1 MKFEEANLITL
12 EQTALPKKS
21 VQDGEYT
28 VGDVITAVAPGGS
41 ALPQTGD
48 SVRNSTVIVFGNE
61 KGGTG
66 KSTTA
71 MHVIVGLLREGY
83 RVGAIDL
90 DARQG
95 TLTRYLDN
103 RRIYAVR
110 QALQLPQPLYRTV
123 GRSELSD
130 RFAAE
135 EEERDRLARGM
146 AALSDCDYIVL
157 DTPGSDNHLSREGH
171 SHADI
176 LITPLNDSFVDLDL
190 LGRIDLNTYKMLAP
204 SKYSEMVWEQ
214 KKRRMQRGE
223 GSIDWIVMR
232 NRLASLDSRNK
243 RNMDQA
249 LNDLS
254 RRLGM
259 RLATG
264 FSERVI
270 FRELFLKGLT
280 LLDLRDEGTD
290 VTLTMSHVAALQEV
304 RNLLRAI
311 GVERPEEEGTIS
323 STSEL
328 EISTPAGTT
337 PEPVD
342 TVPAI
347 SMERATI

>member
-1 MKFEEANLITL
+1 MVDEITTARSGVANGTL
-12 EQTALPKKS
+12 PA
-21 VQDGEYT
+21 
-28 VGDVITAVAPGGS
+28 GG
-41 ALPQTGD
+41 A
-48 SVRNSTVIVFGNE
+48 RHAKIIVFGNE

-71 MHVIVGLLREGY
+71 MHVIVGLLREGF

-95 TLTRYLDN
+95 TLSRYFDN
-103 RRIYAVR
+103 RRIYAAR
-110 QALQLPQPLYRTV
+110 NGLKLPHPLYRTV
-123 GRSELSD
+123 GRSELRD

-135 EEERDRLARGM
+135 EEERERLARAI

-176 LITPLNDSFVDLDL
+176 LVTPLNDSFVDLDL
-190 LGRIDLNTYKMLAP
+190 LGRIDLDTHKMLAP

-223 GSIDWIVMR
+223 GSMDWIVMR
-232 NRLASLDSRNK
+232 NRLASLESRNK
-243 RNMDQA
+243 QFMEQA
-249 LNDLS
+249 LADLS
-254 RRLGM
+254 RRLGL
-259 RLATG
+259 RLVAG

-280 LLDLRDEGTD
+280 LLDIRGGGTD
-290 VTLTMSHVAALQEV
+290 VSLTMSHVAALQEV
-304 RNLLRAI
+304 RNVLRAI
-311 GVERPEEEGTIS
+311 GVERQEDEQAGA

-328 EISTPAGTT
+328 EVPMPSGTA
-337 PEPVD
+337 P
-342 TVPAI
+342 
-347 SMERATI
+347 